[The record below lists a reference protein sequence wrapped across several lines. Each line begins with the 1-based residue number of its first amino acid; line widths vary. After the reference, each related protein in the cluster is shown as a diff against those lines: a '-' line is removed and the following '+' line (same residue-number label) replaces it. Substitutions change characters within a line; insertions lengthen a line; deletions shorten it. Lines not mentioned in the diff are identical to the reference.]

1 MLKNKTKSRLILMTT
16 IIAIFC
22 NLLWGSAFPA
32 LKIVYAEMGIASS
45 DLGGTIAF
53 ISLRFFL
60 AGLILFV
67 FGLLTHAPLFKISL
81 KQLLLIT
88 ILGVFNTTL
97 QYFFFNIG
105 VNNTPGIKASILG
118 QVGIFFSVVL
128 AHFIYKDDKLNLRK
142 VLGLALGFLGLIL
155 ISLNKSSHGL
165 FEFTLLGEG
174 FMILSGLVSAL
185 AIFLAKRIGKE
196 LPSIVYTSWQMLIGS
211 GLLFVVGHFMGGD
224 IRNLHF
230 TSKGIILLFYL
241 ALLSSVAFCL
251 WYYILQFR
259 KIGEIS
265 LYKFVVPV
273 SGTVLTALFVKTE
286 KLLPIHIVAL
296 LLVALGIIIVNRKP
310 EKTATSK

>member
-1 MLKNKTKSRLILMTT
+1 MLKNKTKSQLVLITSL
-16 IIAIFC
+16 IAVFC

-32 LKIVYAEMGIASS
+32 LKIVYAQMGIASS
-45 DLGGTIAF
+45 DLGGTITF

-67 FGLLTHAPLFKISL
+67 FGLLTHAPLFKINK

-118 QVGIFFSVVL
+118 QVGIFFSVIL

-142 VLGLALGFLGLIL
+142 ILGLTLGFLGLIL
-155 ISLNKSSHGL
+155 INLNKSSEGFL
-165 FEFTLLGEG
+165 QFRLLGEG
-174 FMILSGLVSAL
+174 FMIFSGLVSTL
-185 AIFLAKRIGKE
+185 AMFLAKRIGKE
-196 LPSIVYTSWQMLIGS
+196 LPSIVYTSWQMLIGAS
-211 GLLFVVGHFMGGD
+211 LLFIVGHFMGGNV
-224 IRNLHF
+224 RSLHF
-230 TSKGIILLFYL
+230 TSTGIILLFYL

-273 SGTVLTALFVKTE
+273 SGTLLTTLFIPAE
-286 KLLPIHIVAL
+286 KLLPVHIIAL
-296 LLVALGIIIVNRKP
+296 LLVALGIVVVNNKS
-310 EKTATSK
+310 EKAGSSN